1 VIFGDRSHK
10 NPLVFPAVALY
21 CINIPKYVTLF
32 MDQRELEETAEL
44 AHLNI
49 SKEELAAALPAFEQ
63 MLGFFAVMQDAE
75 IPGPAAGIAVGQA
88 AGARLVSSGHFR
100 GDTAPGVAV
109 SRENLL
115 NNAGDRDGAFIVIPN
130 VL

>member
-1 VIFGDRSHK
+1 
-10 NPLVFPAVALY
+10 
-21 CINIPKYVTLF
+21 
-32 MDQRELEETAEL
+32 MDQRELEETAAL
-44 AHLNI
+44 ARLNI

-63 MLGFFAVMQDAE
+63 MLGFFAVMQDA
-75 IPGPAAGIAVGQA
+75 PDPAAGIASGQA

-100 GDTAPGVAV
+100 GDAAPGGAAV
-109 SRENLL
+109 SREALL

>member
-1 VIFGDRSHK
+1 
-10 NPLVFPAVALY
+10 
-21 CINIPKYVTLF
+21 

-49 SKEELAAALPAFEQ
+49 NKEELAAALPAFEQ
-63 MLGFFAVMQDAE
+63 MLGFFAVMQQADTEAS
-75 IPGPAAGIAVGQA
+75 GAAAGIAAGQA

-100 GDTAPGVAV
+100 GDTAPGV
-109 SRENLL
+109 SSGIPREDLL

>member
-1 VIFGDRSHK
+1 
-10 NPLVFPAVALY
+10 
-21 CINIPKYVTLF
+21 

-49 SKEELAAALPAFEQ
+49 NKEELAAALPAFEQ
-63 MLGFFAVMQDAE
+63 MLGFFAIMQGADTDTE
-75 IPGPAAGIAVGQA
+75 VPGPAAGIAAGQA
-88 AGARLVSSGHFR
+88 AGALLVSSGHFR
-100 GDTAPGVAV
+100 GDKAPGGAAV
-109 SRENLL
+109 PREDML

>member
-1 VIFGDRSHK
+1 
-10 NPLVFPAVALY
+10 
-21 CINIPKYVTLF
+21 

-75 IPGPAAGIAVGQA
+75 APGQATGIAAGQA
-88 AGARLVSSGHFR
+88 AGARLVSSDHFR
-100 GDTAPGVAV
+100 GDTGCLSDAV
-109 SRENLL
+109 SGGDLL

>member
-1 VIFGDRSHK
+1 
-10 NPLVFPAVALY
+10 
-21 CINIPKYVTLF
+21 

-49 SKEELAAALPAFEQ
+49 NKEELAAALPAFEQ
-63 MLGFFAVMQDAE
+63 MLGFFAVMQEADTDTDA
-75 IPGPAAGIAVGQA
+75 PGAAAGIAAGQA

-100 GDTAPGVAV
+100 GDTAPGGAV
-109 SRENLL
+109 PREDLL

>member
-1 VIFGDRSHK
+1 
-10 NPLVFPAVALY
+10 
-21 CINIPKYVTLF
+21 
-32 MDQRELEETAEL
+32 MDQKELEETAEL

-49 SKEELAAALPAFEQ
+49 NKEELAAALPAFEQ
-63 MLGFFAVMQDAE
+63 MLGFFAVMQGADTDL
-75 IPGPAAGIAVGQA
+75 PGPAAGIAAGQA

-100 GDTAPGVAV
+100 GDTAPSAALAAAKAGGV
-109 SRENLL
+109 SREDML

>member
-1 VIFGDRSHK
+1 
-10 NPLVFPAVALY
+10 
-21 CINIPKYVTLF
+21 
-32 MDQRELEETAEL
+32 MDQKELEETAEL

-49 SKEELAAALPAFEQ
+49 NKEELAAALPAFEQ
-63 MLGFFAVMQDAE
+63 MLGFFAVMQGADTDAE
-75 IPGPAAGIAVGQA
+75 ALGPAAGIAAGQA

-100 GDTAPGVAV
+100 GDTSPAAAAV
-109 SRENLL
+109 PREDIL